1 VIPGTEI
8 LTNPRAYL
16 IWQGKFAEQ
25 KLASLAAHNDLSRV
39 RRVLDV
45 GCGPGTNTGHFAHSA
60 YLGVDINS
68 AYVEYARRK
77 YGREFLV
84 SDVCKYTATP
94 SEKYDFILINSFLHH
109 IDGPNTRRILEH
121 LSSLVTPDGHVHIIE
136 PVMPPKWSVAQQL
149 AKWDR
154 GDFVRPLE
162 EWKEII
168 AEQFDPV
175 VFEIFELRRFGIT
188 LWQLLYCKCRPRSL
202 SGR

>member
-1 VIPGTEI
+1 
-8 LTNPRAYL
+8 
-16 IWQGKFAEQ
+16 
-25 KLASLAAHNDLSRV
+25 
-39 RRVLDV
+39 
-45 GCGPGTNTGHFAHSA
+45 
-60 YLGVDINS
+60 
-68 AYVEYARRK
+68 
-77 YGREFLV
+77 
-84 SDVCKYTATP
+84 
-94 SEKYDFILINSFLHH
+94 
-109 IDGPNTRRILEH
+109 
-121 LSSLVTPDGHVHIIE
+121 
-136 PVMPPKWSVAQQL
+136 MPPKWSVAQQL